1 MDHFG
6 LAVLIGLAVLLV
18 VIGLVYVGG
27 GVAESRRHA
36 LLRREGRSTKATL
49 VRLRRSRLSTR
60 AEVSFQAAGRT
71 VTVTSTASRSV
82 GRVARSKKLRPGGQ
96 VAVRYLPDDPANV
109 LVDGFD
115 TRTQPWTYLIS
126 GTAAIIGGLLI
137 AAVTLPSLGWLFQLG

>member
-6 LAVLIGLAVLLV
+6 LVVLIGLAVLLV
-18 VIGLVYVGG
+18 VIGLVFVGG

-36 LLRREGRSTKATL
+36 LLRRQGKATKATL

-71 VTVTSTASRSV
+71 VTVSSTASRSAAK
-82 GRVARSKKLRPGGQ
+82 VAKSKKLKPGGQ
-96 VAVRYLPDDPANV
+96 LTVRYLPDDPGNV
-109 LVDGFD
+109 LIDGFD

-126 GTAAIIGGLLI
+126 GTAAILGGLLV